1 MDQKLNGYA
10 VKNAENKRRF
20 DNNSRDNRGQQQPFK
35 RQNVN
40 GQNVARA
47 YTVGNN
53 VKRKG
58 YAGALPYCNKCRMHH
73 EGPYTVICG
82 NCKRC
87 GRQGHYRSECP
98 KLRNQ
103 NRRNKT
109 GNKTRNNEAK
119 ARAYAIRGG
128 ANPYS
133 NVVTGIFLLNNHYAS
148 MLFDSG
154 ANRSFMSTTF
164 SALLDVIP
172 STLDVNYAVELADE
186 RISVILRDRPPKR
199 DDVCNSGSKSMLS
212 IISCTKSQ
220 KYIQNGC
227 QVYLAEVMVKKADDK
242 SEEKRLEDVP
252 IVQDFPEVFH
262 ERHCTRISTYS
273 TGRILNGLSPWRCT
287 YSTVPVSFSTVK
299 DARVIHSIAG
309 TSDKGFIRPS
319 SSPWELRSC
328 LSRRKMDLFGCV
340 STTLQRLKVYSKI
353 NLRSGYHQLR
363 VREEDIPNTAFRTRY
378 GHYEFQVMPFRLTSA
393 PAVFMD
399 LMNQKSMKF
408 NWGEKEEAA
417 FQLLKQK
424 LCSGPILALPEGSE
438 NFVVYCD
445 ASYKGLGV
453 VLMQR
458 VKVIAYASRQL
469 KCVVFIDHKS
479 LQHILDQKELKMRQ
493 RQWIL
498 IPCFRDLRALIMH
511 ESHKLKY
518 SIHPRSDK
526 MYQDLNKLYWWPN
539 MKVEIATHI
548 SKCLTCAKLPKTATG
563 QDTIWVIVD
572 RLTKSA
578 HFLPMREDDSME
590 KLTRQYLKEIF
601 LRHGVPVSI
610 ISDRDGRFISHFWQS
625 LQKDLDMLRACVLDF
640 GKVWDRHLPFVEF
653 SYNDNYHGSIK
664 AAPFETLYGRVTMER
679 GDTFRQTRKAEP
691 SIFGPFKIIAMLN
704 RYYRLELPE
713 HLSRV
718 HSTFHVFNLKKCL
731 TDETLAIQL
740 DEIQIYDNL
749 HFIEEPVKIIDR
761 EVKRLKQSRIL
772 IVKVRW
778 NSRRGLEFTW
788 EREDQMHKKYPH
800 LFANSTPVTG
810 LYV

>member
-20 DNNSRDNRGQQQPFK
+20 NNNPRDNRGQQQQPFK
-35 RQNVN
+35 RQNIN

-47 YTVGNN
+47 YTVVNN

-58 YAGALPYCNKCRMHH
+58 YAGALPYYNKCRMHH

-82 NCKRC
+82 NCKR
-87 GRQGHYRSECP
+87 SECP

-103 NRRNKT
+103 NRGNKT

-119 ARAYAIRGG
+119 ARAYAIGGG

-133 NVVTGIFLLNNHYAS
+133 NIVTGIFLLNNHYAS

-186 RISVILRDRPPKR
+186 RISVILRGCTFDVIIGMDWLAKYHAVIVFEKKDRPPKC
-199 DDVCNSGSKSMLS
+199 DDGCNSGK
-212 IISCTKSQ
+212 
-220 KYIQNGC
+220 
-227 QVYLAEVMVKKADDK
+227 VMVKKADDK

-252 IVQDFPEVFH
+252 IVQDFPEVFP
-262 ERHCTRISTYS
+262 EDLPRLPPTRQE
-273 TGRILNGLSPWRCT
+273 L
-287 YSTVPVSFSTVK
+287 
-299 DARVIHSIAG
+299 
-309 TSDKGFIRPS
+309 SDKGFIRPKPIPTS
-319 SSPWELRSC
+319 END
-328 LSRRKMDLFGCV
+328 DLFDQ
-340 STTLQRLKVYSKI
+340 LQRLKVYSKI

-378 GHYEFQVMPFRLTSA
+378 GDYEFQVMPFRLTSA
-393 PAVFMD
+393 PA
-399 LMNQKSMKF
+399 KSIKF

-469 KCVVFIDHKS
+469 KVNEKNYTTHDLELGAS

-664 AAPFETLYGRVTMER
+664 AAPFETLYGLEDKVMLKVSPWKGVIRFGKR
-679 GDTFRQTRKAEP
+679 GKLNPRY
-691 SIFGPFKIIAMLN
+691 IGPFKIIAKVGTVA
-704 RYYRLELPE
+704 YRLELPE

-800 LFANSTPVTG
+800 LFANSTPVADITS
-810 LYV
+810 